1 MRAYT
6 AGTSVPGTNVGM
18 ATTSMPAGRML
29 VTRRKFRLAMPASM
43 SAQSNAVSS
52 VRPSPLPATIETAL
66 GRSHMQDS
74 PPPTGNACPVPTRLV
89 RGPHRSTHLPRGYGT
104 RPHSYSHPPRTAP
117 APSQR
122 RASGVYAGHD
132 GGTLMLEDGKD
143 RMLMRHVPWLI
154 ALTVAAAA
162 WPALPPPAPGAPP
175 PPGGVPA
182 AGGAGFGAPR
192 APRAPRGKRG

>member
-1 MRAYT
+1 
-6 AGTSVPGTNVGM
+6 M

-43 SAQSNAVSS
+43 SARSNAVSS
-52 VRPSPLPATIETAL
+52 VRPSPLPATIEIAL

-122 RASGVYAGHD
+122 RASGFYAGHD

-154 ALTVAAAA
+154 ALIVAAAA
-162 WPALPPPAPGAPP
+162 WPAPPAAAPGAPP
-175 PPGGVPA
+175 VAGGLPA
-182 AGGAGFGAPR
+182 AGGDVVAPR
-192 APRAPRGKRG
+192 RAAAPAAVLP